1 MRVGWIMKKKRFFSF
16 LKNEINSIS
25 FKDLANNKSFI
36 LINSFYIIAAVFLLI
51 VHSIN
56 LNGFN
61 ISADI
66 IKGLISQLQILV
78 LLYLSLNF
86 KETGIAAALVLNVF
100 SQSSMI
106 AVMIMENTFIYMPG
120 LIAYT
125 TFLIVIFLIY
135 NYQHEINSKVDE
147 LESEKEKLH
156 HLAYHDSLTKIAN
169 QEMLI
174 KELDHLSSLAKN
186 NEINYNLI
194 FIDIKNFKRIN
205 ESWGF
210 EIGDYI
216 LKESAQRLKKIIY
229 DSDLIGRLGG
239 DEFAVVVNQQL
250 GKKQL
255 NRYIRSIKRELEKPY
270 KYKNKEVVLNSNFG
284 ISTFPQ
290 DGKNSKEIIRS
301 ADIAMY
307 KAKTNVDKEIEF
319 FAEHMEREVVMDVQ
333 LEDAL
338 KKAIRNEEFYLMFQP
353 QYKTDGKE
361 LRGFE
366 VLLRLHSS
374 KLGSISPA
382 IFIPEAEKS
391 GLIKEI
397 GDWVVRSSIQKFNKL
412 KNNFKQKVILSI
424 NISAV
429 QLTDPQFLDQIEDI
443 IKTEKPEGFEIEFE
457 ITESH
462 FISDQEQV
470 IDVLYRLKDLGIGIA
485 LDDFGTGYASLSYLQ
500 HIPLDILKIDKS
512 FIDLISHNSTREK
525 MMVAPLIEMSHQWGV
540 KVIAEGV
547 ETVEQLH
554 YLEDHNCDYV
564 QGFLFNKPLSEHQI
578 TKSF

>member
-1 MRVGWIMKKKRFFSF
+1 MKKKRFFSF

-169 QEMLI
+169 REMLI

>member
-1 MRVGWIMKKKRFFSF
+1 
-16 LKNEINSIS
+16 
-25 FKDLANNKSFI
+25 
-36 LINSFYIIAAVFLLI
+36 
-51 VHSIN
+51 
-56 LNGFN
+56 
-61 ISADI
+61 
-66 IKGLISQLQILV
+66 
-78 LLYLSLNF
+78 
-86 KETGIAAALVLNVF
+86 
-100 SQSSMI
+100 
-106 AVMIMENTFIYMPG
+106 
-120 LIAYT
+120 
-125 TFLIVIFLIY
+125 LIY

-169 QEMLI
+169 REMLI

>member
-25 FKDLANNKSFI
+25 FKNLENNKSFI

-61 ISADI
+61 ISSDT
-66 IKGLISQLQILV
+66 IKGLISQLQILI

-106 AVMIMENTFIYMPG
+106 AVMVMENTFIYMPG

-135 NYQHEINSKVDE
+135 NYQHEINSKVEE
-147 LESEKEKLH
+147 LESEKEKLQ

-169 QEMLI
+169 REMII

-229 DSDLIGRLGG
+229 DSDLTGRLGG

-319 FAEHMEREVVMDVQ
+319 FAEHMEKEVVMDVQ

-338 KKAIRNEEFYLMFQP
+338 KKAIKNEEFYLMFQP

-397 GDWVVRSSIQKFNKL
+397 GDWVIRSSIQKFNTL
-412 KNNFKQKVILSI
+412 KNNFSQKVILSI

-470 IDVLYRLKDLGIGIA
+470 IDVLYKLKDLGISIA

>member
-1 MRVGWIMKKKRFFSF
+1 MKKKRFFSF
-16 LKNEINSIS
+16 LKNEVSSIS
-25 FKDLANNKSFI
+25 FNSLENNMFFVFLSSFYIIGAVLLI
-36 LINSFYIIAAVFLLI
+36 LINS
-51 VHSIN
+51 IN
-56 LNGFN
+56 ITGLN
-61 ISADI
+61 ISLDTT
-66 IKGLISQLQILV
+66 KGLISQLQILT

-86 KETGIAAALVLNVF
+86 KETGIAAALALNVF

-106 AVMIMENTFIYMPG
+106 AIMIMENTFIYMPG
-120 LIAYT
+120 IIAYT
-125 TFLIVIFLIY
+125 TFLIVIFLIH
-135 NYQHEINSKVDE
+135 NYQQEINSKVEE
-147 LESEKEKLH
+147 LETEKEKLQ
-156 HLAYHDSLTKIAN
+156 HLAYYDSLTKTAN
-169 QEMLI
+169 REMLI
-174 KELDHLSSLAKN
+174 KELDYLSSLSDEKS
-186 NEINYNLI
+186 INYTLI
-194 FIDIKNFKRIN
+194 FIDFKNFKRIN

-210 EIGDYI
+210 DIGDYI
-216 LKESAQRLKKIIY
+216 LKEAAQRLKKIVH

-239 DEFAVVVNQQL
+239 DEFAVVVHQQL
-250 GKKQL
+250 EEKQL

-270 KYKNKEVVLNSNFG
+270 KYKSREVLLNSNFG

-319 FAEHMEREVVMDVQ
+319 FAEHMEKEVVMDVQ
-333 LEDAL
+333 LEDVL
-338 KKAIRNEEFYLMFQP
+338 KKAIKNEEFYLMFQP
-353 QYKTDGKE
+353 QYKTNGKE

-374 KLGSISPA
+374 EFGTISPVR
-382 IFIPEAEKS
+382 FIPEAEKS

-397 GDWVVRSSIQKFNKL
+397 GDWVIRSSIQKFNSL
-412 KNNFKQKVILSI
+412 KNHFEQELVLSI
-424 NISAV
+424 NISVV
-429 QLTDPQFLDQIEDI
+429 QLTDPQFLAQVEDI
-443 IKTEKPEGFEIEFE
+443 IGKEKPEGFKIEFE

-462 FISDQEQV
+462 FISDQEYV
-470 IDVLYRLKDLGIGIA
+470 IDVLYKLKDLGISIA

-500 HIPLDILKIDKS
+500 HIPIDVLKIDKS
-512 FIDLISHNSTREK
+512 FIDLISHNSAREK
-525 MMVAPLIEMSHQWGV
+525 MMVAPLIEMSHQWEV

-554 YLEDHNCDYV
+554 YLEDHSCDFI